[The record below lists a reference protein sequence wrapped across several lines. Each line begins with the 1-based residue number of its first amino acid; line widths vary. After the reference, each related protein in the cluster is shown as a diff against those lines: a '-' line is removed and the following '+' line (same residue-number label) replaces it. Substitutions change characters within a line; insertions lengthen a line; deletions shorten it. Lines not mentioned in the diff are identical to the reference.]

1 MLWDVHR
8 TRWPSPI
15 PPLTCSVTASAK
27 LHNFFQSQ
35 LTHKKDLKKK
45 QPGLQ
50 GPLAVLVETPK
61 CILVVL
67 CFHKICQ
74 KYELLA
80 SADDEHFCFYITTP
94 LLNLSHRSIGDT
106 PFAFTDL
113 PSFSLTVPKLY
124 KLRSHF
130 PDLVPRWYCRNPEED
145 SKFLHQHSSCRR
157 WSRKDVED

>member
-1 MLWDVHR
+1 MQASR
-8 TRWPSPI
+8 TKCLVRGQI
-15 PPLTCSVTASAK
+15 YQKAS
-27 LHNFFQSQ
+27 
-35 LTHKKDLKKK
+35 KKK
-45 QPGLQ
+45 KKNPPGLQ

-80 SADDEHFCFYITTP
+80 SADYEHFYFYITTP

-113 PSFSLTVPKLY
+113 PSFSLKGPQIV
-124 KLRSHF
+124 
-130 PDLVPRWYCRNPEED
+130 
-145 SKFLHQHSSCRR
+145 
-157 WSRKDVED
+157 